1 MYSDSDDSGFAQGS
15 DAVLFGASRLGTKD
29 HWDSVYTREIVN
41 YEESGDIGDIWYGE
55 ETAEKLV
62 NWVSNN
68 IDDTN
73 ARILDVGCG
82 NGHLLVKLA
91 AEGYTNLTGTDYS
104 LQAVELAQSIAKG
117 SSFSDRI
124 TVLEQ
129 NFLDPAD
136 VARVAGHEKFDVVLD
151 KGAYDA
157 ISLMLKDDED
167 ANTCLEVDRAA
178 IDIYPNSVVASLKD
192 AGILLLTS
200 CNWTEDEL
208 ISRFKEHLEFAG
220 RIKHQSFRFGGVV
233 GQTVV
238 TVAFKKRK

>member
-1 MYSDSDDSGFAQGS
+1 MFK
-15 DAVLFGASRLGTKD
+15 ASRLGSKD
-29 HWDSVYTREIVN
+29 HWDSVYMREIVN
-41 YEESGDIGDIWYGE
+41 YEESGDTGDIWYGE

-62 NWVSNN
+62 KWVSNN
-68 IDDTN
+68 IDNTN

-91 AEGYTNLTGTDYS
+91 TEGYTNLTGTDYS

-117 SSFSDRI
+117 SSLSDRI
-124 TVLEQ
+124 TFLEQ
-129 NFLDPAD
+129 NFLDPVD
-136 VARVAGHEKFDVVLD
+136 VARVAGSEKFDVVLD

-157 ISLMLKDDED
+157 ISLMLKDNGED
-167 ANTCLEVDRAA
+167 ASTCLEVARAA
-178 IDIYPNSVVASLKD
+178 IDIYPISVVASLKD
-192 AGILLLTS
+192 GGILLLTS

-208 ISRFKEHLEFAG
+208 ISRFKEHLELMG

-238 TVAFKKRK
+238 TLAFKKRSN